1 MSAEE
6 LQGVIRDAI
15 HRARRSFAR
24 SSLQTVDLVQSVFR
38 RYVGP
43 DGVMRDPHGDSVHDP
58 AGYAWKFALHR
69 LHDDAAHAAVVRRAH
84 AELRDA
90 PTLAEDAEDP
100 PVEMPANA
108 RRWLKTQIDR
118 LVRGEVDERLDVT
131 LRDPMSHGLV
141 LRASLLDGWSLDR
154 IAAELTTRKGRL
166 SKGTVYNRRK
176 AGLAYLALLAR
187 LEKDGEP

>member
-1 MSAEE
+1 MRAEE
-6 LQGVIRDAI
+6 LSAVIRDAI
-15 HRARRSFAR
+15 HRARRRFAR
-24 SSLQTVDLVQSVFR
+24 SPLQTADLVQSVFR

-43 DGVMRDPHGDSVHDP
+43 DGVMRDPAGDSVHDP

-69 LHDDAAHAAVVRRAH
+69 LTDDAAHAGVVRRAH
-84 AELRDA
+84 AQLAAEGAGHAAEPEPAPEL
-90 PTLAEDAEDP
+90 
-100 PVEMPANA
+100 PANA
-108 RRWLKTQIDR
+108 KRWLKTQIDR
-118 LVRGEVDERLDVT
+118 LVRGELDDRLDVT

-154 IAAELTTRKGRL
+154 IAAELQTRKGKL

-187 LEKDGEP
+187 LEKEDV